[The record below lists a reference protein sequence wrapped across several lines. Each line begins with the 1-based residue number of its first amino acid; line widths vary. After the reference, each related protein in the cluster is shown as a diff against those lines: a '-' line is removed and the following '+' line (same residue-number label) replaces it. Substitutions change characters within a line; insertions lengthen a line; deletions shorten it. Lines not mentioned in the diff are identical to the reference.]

1 MNIIPRTLDSD
12 IHLLGEIHGSAILKQ
27 AGKTAFDLIE
37 EIKSKSLVIRE
48 TNSLVEARKL
58 ISKLDGIEIKNLRL
72 LIRAFGVY
80 FDLLNLAGFSG
91 KFKSHDPIH

>member
-1 MNIIPRTLDSD
+1 MNITPRTLDSD
-12 IHLLGEIHGSAILKQ
+12 IHLLGEIHGDAILKQ

-58 ISKLDGIEIKNLRL
+58 ISKLDEIEIK
-72 LIRAFGVY
+72 
-80 FDLLNLAGFSG
+80 DLKAELKRKNVEVR
-91 KFKSHDPIH
+91 D